1 MIRKDE
7 GVVLKTARSGETS
20 RIVTFLGR
28 ESGKVRLLAKGALK
42 EASPLRGLLEP
53 GSHVEV
59 LFYFA
64 EDRSLY
70 YLKEAHAYSAL
81 ETGRESLD
89 RMVAAL
95 AALELLDRVCYQE
108 SPEPR
113 IVDLLVDYLSNPDGE
128 DPLYLFL
135 AFELKLLE
143 VLGAIPDFARCAS
156 CGDELVRGF
165 FHPDDG
171 ESRCAR
177 HSDPSRRRIALDGEL
192 VRALADLEGE
202 PLGNL
207 ARRKAGRAL
216 RKRLGGI
223 LHWTYTLHVEN
234 YRLPESLKLLPK
246 E

>member
-42 EASPLRGLLEP
+42 EASPFRGLLEP
-53 GSHVEV
+53 GSHAEV
-59 LFYFA
+59 LYYFA
-64 EDRSLY
+64 EGRSLY
-70 YLKEAHAYSAL
+70 YLKEAHAYSSL
-81 ETGRESLD
+81 ETGRESLV
-89 RMVAAL
+89 RMVAGL

-113 IVDLLVDYLSNPDGE
+113 IVDLLVEYLGHPDAE
-128 DPLYLFL
+128 DPLYFFL
-135 AFELKLLE
+135 AFELKLLT
-143 VLGAIPDFARCAS
+143 VLGAIPDFTRCAS
-156 CGDELVRGF
+156 CGDELVRGY

-171 ESRCAR
+171 ECRCAR
-177 HSDPSRRRIALDGEL
+177 HSEASRSRIVLDEEL
-192 VRALADLEGE
+192 IRALADLEGE
-202 PLGNL
+202 LLGPLS
-207 ARRKAGRAL
+207 RRKTELPL
-216 RKRLGGI
+216 RKRLGGV
-223 LHWTYTLHVEN
+223 LHWTYTLHVQN